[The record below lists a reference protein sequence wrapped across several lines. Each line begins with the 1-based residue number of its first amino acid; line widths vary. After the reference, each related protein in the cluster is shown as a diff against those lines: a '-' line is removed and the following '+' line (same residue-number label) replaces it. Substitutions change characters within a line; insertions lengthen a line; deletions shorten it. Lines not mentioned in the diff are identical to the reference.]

1 MHLIPFLQLRG
12 KYVSNPGHSR
22 SLHNLGAA
30 VDITICT
37 NDGVPLD
44 MGAGFDEFA
53 EIAYPEWNIIFLKLE
68 RCQTEQYDNRITY

>member
-1 MHLIPFLQLRG
+1 MFQTRIREAFII
-12 KYVSNPGHSR
+12 
-22 SLHNLGAA
+22 LGAA

-53 EIAYPEWNIIFLKLE
+53 EIAYPSMEYHFLKTGALY
-68 RCQTEQYDNRITY
+68 TTAI